1 MTEKKSPPSPNVP
14 HIQKCPRC
22 GNPILIGDRRCT
34 RCGHN
39 VDTFEK
45 ALRRQDPMLVAGVAA
60 LLGIGVTLGALEM
73 EALPQLITLIIGAG
87 LILGGGV
94 FFGISIIFLDGKR
107 RRK

>member
-1 MTEKKSPPSPNVP
+1 
-14 HIQKCPRC
+14 
-22 GNPILIGDRRCT
+22 
-34 RCGHN
+34 
-39 VDTFEK
+39 
-45 ALRRQDPMLVAGVAA
+45 MLVAGVAA